1 MSNELSNLD
10 NLSNDKIMAMVGQDV
25 DMGGSSL
32 ARLSINYEAE
42 DSDGNAIKRGLYKV
56 EGTSKGTMYAEK
68 VSFRPFL
75 NLS

>member
-1 MSNELSNLD
+1 
-10 NLSNDKIMAMVGQDV
+10 MAMVGQDV

-56 EGTSKGTMYAEK
+56 EGTSQGTCMQRK
-68 VSFRPFL
+68 FL
-75 NLS
+75 LDLS

>member
-42 DSDGNAIKRGLYKV
+42 DSDGNAIKL
-56 EGTSKGTMYAEK
+56 
-68 VSFRPFL
+68 
-75 NLS
+75 

>member
-56 EGTSKGTMYAEK
+56 EGTSQGTMYADRTGK
-68 VSFRPFL
+68 DYL
-75 NLS
+75 L